1 MTWWFPEI
9 PIWPWSIAFAFV
21 LVAVNCRSVGNFGS
35 IEYWLAF
42 IKVTAI
48 VLFIVLGLATIFG
61 VGEPAAGFHN
71 LTRLPGGFFPFGLR
85 GTWMAVIMAVL
96 SFYGIETIAVTA
108 AEVSNPEIAVPRALR
123 TMALRL
129 FLFYILALTIVVT
142 VIPWT
147 ETGATIVSQS
157 PFVRVFA
164 RGGIRYAA
172 GIMNFVV
179 ISAAL
184 SSMNTNIYLCARM
197 LFSLSRGAYA
207 PEFLGRL
214 SNAGTPTAAAI
225 LSGIF
230 VLAAAAVSRITPLA
244 YNYLQ
249 GVALFGAIVVWMMV
263 LASHLRFRRFHKA
276 AELRVRMPL
285 FPWVQIS
292 GLFILGAVL
301 ITMGLD
307 QAWNVS
313 WIVGVP
319 WLALLSAAY
328 FVWNRRGR
336 SATGRSETGQLSN

>member
-1 MTWWFPEI
+1 
-9 PIWPWSIAFAFV
+9 
-21 LVAVNCRSVGNFGS
+21 
-35 IEYWLAF
+35 
-42 IKVTAI
+42 
-48 VLFIVLGLATIFG
+48 
-61 VGEPAAGFHN
+61 
-71 LTRLPGGFFPFGLR
+71 
-85 GTWMAVIMAVL
+85 
-96 SFYGIETIAVTA
+96 
-108 AEVSNPEIAVPRALR
+108 
-123 TMALRL
+123 
-129 FLFYILALTIVVT
+129 
-142 VIPWT
+142 
-147 ETGATIVSQS
+147 
-157 PFVRVFA
+157 
-164 RGGIRYAA
+164 
-172 GIMNFVV
+172 MNFVV